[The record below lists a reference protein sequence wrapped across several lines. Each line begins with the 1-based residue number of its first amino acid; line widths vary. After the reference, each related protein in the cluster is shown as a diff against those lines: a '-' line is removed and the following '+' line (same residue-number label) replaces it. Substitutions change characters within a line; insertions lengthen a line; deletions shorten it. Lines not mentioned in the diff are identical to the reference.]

1 VMRIETQVLKN
12 KVLKTQRPKVYLT
25 QQKKKKKKKKK
36 KKDDNN
42 NNEPYDLGY

>member
-25 QQKKKKKKKKK
+25 HTKKKKKKK